1 MNTAIVISPLE
12 PPDSHLVRAA
22 EGWVE
27 LGLPGEAEAELA
39 RVAPETR
46 AHPQCLHVIWAVHAR
61 RQEWSLAHAAA
72 EAIVQT
78 APGDVNG
85 WVHRAYAAR
94 RMEGGGL
101 HAAWDALRPAAE
113 RFPDETIVPYNL
125 ACYACQMGNLDA
137 ARHWLGRAK
146 VVAGRHGATAPLALM
161 ALADPDLA
169 PLRLEIAEW

>member
-1 MNTAIVISPLE
+1 MNVLADLE

-39 RVAPETR
+39 GVAPETR
-46 AHPQCLHVIWAVHAR
+46 AHPKFLHVTWAVHAGR
-61 RQEWSLAHAAA
+61 REWSLAHAVA
-72 EAIVQT
+72 EVIIQT
-78 APGDVNG
+78 APDDVTG

-101 HAAWDALRPAAE
+101 HRAWDALRPAAE
-113 RFPDETIVPYNL
+113 QFPNETIVPYNL

-137 ARHWLGRAK
+137 ARQWLGRAK
-146 VVAGRHGATAPLALM
+146 VVAQKHGGTESFTQM

-169 PLRLEIAEW
+169 PLRGEVMAW